1 MAVRGNVTFVALNLP
16 PSRLK
21 NVLSP
26 LYRSCARPLTRR
38 GEPRRNRSDTVR
50 IRYRGVRRDQISGGG
65 SLLAANYGRIRRNTV
80 ALYRWSSISETVNE
94 RVFRSKKSGKM
105 DPDVIYI
112 QPLFARR
119 FVARHACLLVYISLS
134 LSLLFEVIKNPRVT
148 FYRCS
153 TVVSLLVSCGSVSW
167 ISCLVAFRNSA
178 TGTPRVWGLGN
189 WVGWCFEVYFGK
201 YAIKRR
207 R

>member
-26 LYRSCARPLTRR
+26 LYRSCARLLTRR

-112 QPLFARR
+112 QPLSREGLLHATR
-119 FVARHACLLVYISLS
+119 ACLYIYLS

-201 YAIKRR
+201 YVIKRR